1 MRYRATV
8 AYVGTFFHGW
18 QIQENVSRTVQ
29 AALEEAAARAA
40 GCPVRIHASGRTD
53 AGVHAEGQVVH
64 FDAPEREP
72 GGLVSAINLR
82 LPWDARV
89 LEVAPTAESFH
100 ARSDAIAKRY
110 VYRFSRE
117 RVIPPRRAL
126 FVAPISPRADPDRM
140 ARAARLLE
148 GERDFFPFS
157 TAGTETETTVR
168 RLFSCSVSE
177 AGPEIAVAL
186 TGDGFLR
193 GMARAIA
200 GTLADIARGRLEP
213 AWIDAILSRRDKAL
227 VSTKARPRGLTL
239 ERVFYAGDAGEAG
252 MEGPFGPGPAVR

>member
-18 QIQENVSRTVQ
+18 QIQENASRTVQ
-29 AALEEAAARAA
+29 ASLEEAAARAA
-40 GCPVRIHASGRTD
+40 GCPVRVHASGRTD

-82 LPWDARV
+82 LPWDVRV
-89 LEVAPTAESFH
+89 LAIVPADDSFH
-100 ARSDAIAKRY
+100 ARSDAVAKRY

-126 FVAPISPRADPDRM
+126 FVAPISPRADPARM
-140 ARAARLLE
+140 ARAAGRLE
-148 GERDFFPFS
+148 GERDFLPFS
-157 TAGTETETTVR
+157 TAGTQTETTVR
-168 RLFSCSVSE
+168 RLIACSVIE
-177 AGPEIAVAL
+177 AGPEIAIAL
-186 TGDGFLR
+186 TADGFLR

-200 GTLADIARGRLEP
+200 GTLSDVARGRREP
-213 AWIDAILSRRDKAL
+213 EWIDAIFASRDKAL
-227 VSTKARPRGLTL
+227 VSTKAKPRGLTL
-239 ERVFYAGDAGEAG
+239 ERVFYAGDAGEAAVG
-252 MEGPFGPGPAVR
+252 GAFEPGPAVR

>member
-8 AYVGTFFHGW
+8 AYVGTFFRGW
-18 QIQENVSRTVQ
+18 QIQENASRTVQ
-29 AALEEAAARAA
+29 AVLEEAAVRAFSES
-40 GCPVRIHASGRTD
+40 VRLHASGRTD
-53 AGVHAEGQVVH
+53 AGVHADGQVVH

-89 LEVAPTAESFH
+89 LDVAPADPSFH
-100 ARSDAIAKRY
+100 ARSDALAKRY

-140 ARAARLLE
+140 VRAARRLE

-157 TAGTETETTVR
+157 TAGTETESTMR
-168 RLFSCSVSE
+168 RLFSCTVTE
-177 AGPEIAVAL
+177 AGPEISIAL
-186 TGDGFLR
+186 TADGFLR

-200 GTLADIARGRLEP
+200 GTLADVARGLREP
-213 AWIDAILSRRDKAL
+213 SRIDAIFAARDKAL
-227 VSTKARPRGLTL
+227 VSTKAKPRGLTL
-239 ERVFYAGDAGEAG
+239 ERVFYPGDAG
-252 MEGPFGPGPAVR
+252 GPAPPDPRPPGPAVR